1 MAGHAKEK
9 IFEVK
14 NYTAG
19 TTKKKPR
26 DSHFLSGLMKVKETF
41 LSPGRFHLN
50 DGHNIRFWKDK

>member
-19 TTKKKPR
+19 TTKKNQGI
-26 DSHFLSGLMKVKETF
+26 HIF
-41 LSPGRFHLN
+41 
-50 DGHNIRFWKDK
+50 